1 MYTTRR
7 ALLQAAA
14 VAVLTVAVDLRALPA
29 QSPTDPLP
37 SWAEGDVREGL
48 LDFVR
53 RTTAEGSSEFVPAPE
68 RIAVFDNDGTLWC
81 EQPLYT
87 QAYFGL
93 DRVRGLAAKR
103 PEWKEKEPFASL
115 LKGDLKRVAASGE
128 AGIAELMA
136 ATHAGISTDEFSR
149 IVTDWIATAKHPQ
162 TGRLFTQMV
171 YKPMLE
177 LLTHLRANGYKT
189 YIVSGGGIEFM
200 RPWTEQVYG
209 IPPEQVIGSTGG
221 LKFNIR
227 DGAPVLEKL
236 PTLVLN
242 NDKEGKPV
250 GIQRHIGRRPVM
262 CFGNSDGDYEMLRWT
277 TSGTGPRFGL
287 LVHHT
292 DAKREYAYDRG
303 SPIGRLEKA
312 LDEAPKHGWYVMDM
326 AQDWR
331 QIFDFENPDGAQ
343 P

>member
-1 MYTTRR
+1 MDTTRR
-7 ALLQAAA
+7 ALLQSTA
-14 VAVLTVAVDLRALPA
+14 VALSTVAINLPALPA

-37 SWAEGDVREGL
+37 SWTEADVKKRL

-53 RTTAEGSSEFVPAPE
+53 RTTDEGSGEFVPVSE
-68 RIAVFDNDGTLWC
+68 RVAVFDNDGTLWC

-87 QAYFGL
+87 QAYFVI
-93 DRVRGLAAKR
+93 DRVRGLAARR

-115 LKGDLKRVAASGE
+115 LKGDLKSVAATGE
-128 AGIAELMA
+128 AGVAELMA
-136 ATHAGISTDEFSR
+136 ATHAGMSTDEFSE

-171 YKPMLE
+171 YQPMLE
-177 LLTHLRANGYKT
+177 LLSHLRAKGYKT

-209 IPPEQVIGSTGG
+209 IAPEQVIGSTGG
-221 LKFNIR
+221 LKFHIR
-227 DGAPVLEKL
+227 DGAPSLEKL

-242 NDKEGKPV
+242 NDKEGKPI

-303 SPIGRLEKA
+303 SPVGRLEKA
-312 LDEAPKHGWYVMDM
+312 LDEAPKHEWHVMDM
-326 AQDWR
+326 ARDWR
-331 QIFDFENPDGAQ
+331 QIFAFENRDGA
-343 P
+343 PP